1 MINSL
6 IGSILLKYW
15 IQSRVLRFSFRAVA
29 AIFFLRFATEALVI
43 FFETR
48 SINYLLLV
56 ISELISVGLLIF
68 ARDSLDVRMTSLAVL
83 STVCGTFYYL
93 LMDFFEYSVIGLIS
107 SESGAFLQAIGIVL
121 QIYSKLSLGRSFGL
135 LPANRGVV
143 DKGVYSFVR
152 HPIYA
157 SYMVGH
163 IGFILSAFNF
173 WNLGILLF
181 AYIFQFIRIKEE
193 EAILRK
199 DASYLAYSERV
210 KWRIF
215 PLIF

>member
-1 MINSL
+1 MNNAMFEL
-6 IGSILLKYW
+6 VFLKYW
-15 IQSRVLRFSFRAVA
+15 TQSRFLRYSFRVVV
-29 AIFFLRFATEALVI
+29 AIFFLRFAAEALV
-43 FFETR
+43 FFLETH

-56 ISELISVGLLIF
+56 VSELISVGLLIF
-68 ARDSLDVRMTSLAVL
+68 ARDSLNVKMTSLAIL

-93 LMDFFEYSVIGLIS
+93 LIDFFEYPAIRLIS
-107 SESGAFLQAIGIVL
+107 SGSGIILQATGILL

-143 DKGVYSFVR
+143 DRGAYRLVR

-157 SYMVGH
+157 SYLIGH

-173 WNLGILLF
+173 WNLSILLF

-193 EAILRK
+193 EAILKR
-199 DASYLAYSERV
+199 DANYLSYSKRV